1 MRIIIIRATNQYPHF
16 CTPPILIRQGPVNEG
31 RGWVLQSNKIC
42 CKVHVTC
49 RLTPALATIPLLL
62 PVAGAGAVPG
72 PAQLTAPGHWTPQE
86 VSAAIS
92 RSFVGDNYEGGCE
105 IIASQRWSTILSQ
118 NLFFAIKMILIFNI
132 CDCSQVLS

>member
-118 NLFFAIKMILIFNI
+118 KPLFCHQNDFNFLIFVI
-132 CDCSQVLS
+132 ALKF